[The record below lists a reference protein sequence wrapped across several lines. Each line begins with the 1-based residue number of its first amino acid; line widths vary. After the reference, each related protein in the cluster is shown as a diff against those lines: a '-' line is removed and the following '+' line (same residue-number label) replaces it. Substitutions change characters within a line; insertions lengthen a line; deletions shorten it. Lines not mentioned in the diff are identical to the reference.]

1 MKTHAIVG
9 YNIHEKLFENER
21 TLVYR
26 AIRNNDGEAVAIKLA
41 NSPYPL
47 HADLI
52 RLKHEYDVLMH
63 LNLDGVA
70 RAYALENYQE
80 GFALV
85 LNFFDGVPLSKICQK
100 SPITLRQFLEYAIGL
115 TNLIGKVHEC
125 GIIHKDVSPSNF
137 LVNEATG
144 ELQLID
150 FHLASFLA
158 RQEQEAVSPSLLEG
172 SFPYMSPEQTGRM
185 NRGIDY
191 RTDYYS
197 LGVSLYEVL
206 TGSHPF
212 QAKDAIGWVHC
223 HIAKTP
229 LSIRSHRRDVPVVI
243 EKIIFKLMS
252 KKAEDRYSSIT
263 GILWDLEKCRKQ
275 LAQKDD
281 IDNFSVGECDYSGK
295 FQIPQKLYGRE
306 NETNILEDCFS
317 RIVAGGAEML
327 MVAGYSGIGKSAL
340 VNEIHKPL
348 VEKYGFFI
356 SGKFD
361 QFQRHIPYAAIRG
374 AFQGL
379 LKQLLMSSQEEL
391 NEWKKKLLTALGPNG
406 QVIIDVIPAV
416 EKIVGPQP
424 AVPNLG
430 TEENQNRFNTVFLK
444 FLRVF
449 TQKGCPLVL
458 FLDDLQWADIATLNL
473 IKTLMLSEGNEY
485 LLLMGAYR
493 DNEVDHTHPFIITLD
508 DIRQTGV
515 RIHTLVL
522 NALDLSHLNELIS
535 ETVHSDIESVTPL
548 SRLVMEKTGG
558 NPFFVIQF
566 LKNLHYENLLTFD
579 AASHSWTWDVNQIRS
594 REITDNV
601 VEFMVKKLKTL
612 PEKTQHLLR
621 LGACIGSSF
630 DLNTLSIIAEMSAES
645 IAKNLWPA
653 VEEGLLLPQNVGH
666 QQLKTLDER
675 LAQIKDTHF
684 EAVDKFLHDRVQQ
697 AAYSLIEESQKQSTH
712 LTIARL
718 LLKSAQK
725 SDLNTLCFTIL
736 EHYNKSISL
745 VTEAEEKRTLAHLN
759 VRAGQR
765 AKESTAYSPALDY
778 FCNAAG
784 LVDETAWTND
794 HALMFA
800 IKKGITEC
808 LFLTGQSDAGV
819 ESADSV
825 LQRCATKEEQ
835 VEINNILILY
845 YGGDGEMDKA
855 IDIAID
861 SLALYNEHLPRE
873 CSRTRLLLELV
884 TTKAIEFN
892 KDTKYILSLPQTNDP
907 DILSILSLLKEL
919 VAPTYLQG
927 LFLLPFVILRMFK
940 LTLRHGNSQI
950 SSFVY
955 STYGLLWSKLGVPG
969 AAYKYGKLAM
979 DYLEQHVD
987 NPPMEARSY
996 FVVTSFCMFWKK
1008 PIAETLEP
1016 RRLGLQKLMNTGENF
1031 WASYIYMFGFWQEV
1045 AQSKS
1050 IDDIIKFLEREVRFA
1065 NKVQQKEP
1073 FHVHALHLAL
1083 FQNLSGKITD
1093 TSSLDYKGHEERVAE
1108 AYFDSNVS
1116 STCGTFYHATTR
1128 LVLYYFHEKYRDA
1141 VEVATGPKITAEVI
1155 ADPTYN
1161 VTIYT
1166 LFTCLA
1172 ILSAMDSFSSSE
1184 KKRYKRIL
1192 ASGKRKIKKWAK
1204 CGPENFTVMRL
1215 LLDAEEARIN
1225 KQHEKA
1231 IPAYTQAKEE
1241 AQRIGSF
1248 LFESVCCECFAKY
1261 FLELGNDRIAS
1272 GYMQEAVFLYNQ
1284 WGATAKVNH
1293 LEKHYPKLLQVPRF
1307 ERRPADIISNSSA
1320 SLVAQLDVATV
1331 VKASQAISSEIVLG
1345 KLLEKLMNILIESA
1359 GARRGVLLL
1368 KQEGQLLIQ
1377 AEGNAQ
1383 TNEVRALQAIP
1394 MNEADALPLSIIRYV
1409 TRTEESIVLG
1419 DATREGSFTTDVDI
1433 QTRKPKS
1440 LLAMPIL
1447 NYGKLIGVLYLE
1459 NDLIEGVFTP
1469 ERLELLNVLA
1479 SQVAISIENAQF
1491 YNMMEKKVDERTAEL
1506 QEALTDLKRSQ
1517 QQIIESAKMAALGQL
1532 IAGIGHEVNTPLG
1545 AIKSS
1550 VGNIEASLSDTLV
1563 QLPRLFQILTV
1574 EQQEEFMRLLSHAFS
1589 KQSILTTREERQIR
1603 KQLEGKL
1610 RELNIENTRKMANIF
1625 IKLNILE
1632 DPTPF
1637 VALLQDENSD
1647 LIFESA
1653 YKLCDLQSNASN
1665 IALAVEKASKVIF
1678 ALKNFAR
1685 FDQGDKMVKST
1696 LKEGLETILTIY
1708 HNQIKRNITLVT
1720 EYDEVEDIYCY
1731 PDELN
1736 QVWTNL
1742 IHNALQAMDYNG
1754 VLTIQLYQDNGF
1766 QKVVIKDN
1774 GPGIPPDILQKIF
1787 TPFFTTK
1794 KAGEGSGLGLD
1805 IVKKIIDK
1813 HKGKIEVESAV
1824 GEGAAFS
1831 VFIPATTQI
1840 EDKGSFIQ

>member
-1 MKTHAIVG
+1 MTHTIVG
-9 YNIHEKLFENER
+9 FDTCEKLFENDR

-26 AIRNNDGEAVAIKLA
+26 GIRLSDGKTVAIKVA

-52 RLKHEYDVLMH
+52 RLKHEYDVLTH
-63 LNLDGVA
+63 LNQEGVSS
-70 RAYALENYQE
+70 AYSLESHQD
-80 GFALV
+80 GFALI
-85 LNFFDGVPLSKICQK
+85 LDFFDGTTLSTISKRE
-100 SPITLRQFLEYAIGL
+100 PISLRQFLDFAVGMTTIL
-115 TNLIGKVHEC
+115 GKVHEC
-125 GIIHKDVSPSNF
+125 GIIHKDLNPSNL
-137 LVNEATG
+137 LVNETTG

-150 FHLASFLA
+150 FHLASFLEH
-158 RQEQEAVSPSLLEG
+158 QEQEAVSPGLLEG

-197 LGVSLYEVL
+197 LGVSLYEIL
-206 TGSHPF
+206 AGTHPF
-212 QAKDAIGWVHC
+212 HANDAIGWVHC

-229 LSIRSHRRDVPVVI
+229 PSIRSLRRDVPHVI
-243 EKIIFKLMS
+243 ENIISKLMS
-252 KKAEDRYSSIT
+252 KKAEDRYSSIA
-263 GILWDLEKCRKQ
+263 GLLWDLEKCRKQ
-275 LAQKDD
+275 LAQTGD
-281 IDNFSVGECDYSGK
+281 IQNFAVGICDYSRK

-306 NETNILEDCFS
+306 EETHILADCFS
-317 RIVAGGAEML
+317 RIVTGGAEMF

-340 VNEIHKPL
+340 VNEVHKPL

-361 QFQRHIPYAAIRG
+361 QFQRHIPYSAIRG

-391 NEWKKKLLTALGPNG
+391 TAWKEKLLAALGPNG

-416 EKIVGPQP
+416 EKIMGPQP
-424 AVPNLG
+424 PVPNLG
-430 TEENQNRFNTVFLK
+430 TEENQNRFNTVFLQ

-449 TQKGCPLVL
+449 TRKGCPLVI

-473 IKTLMLSEGNEY
+473 IRTLMLSEGNEY

-493 DNEVDHTHPFIITLD
+493 DNEVDHTHPFIITLE
-508 DIRQTGV
+508 DIRKAGV
-515 RIHTLVL
+515 RIHTLML
-522 NALDLSHLNELIS
+522 KALDLPHLDELIAD
-535 ETVHSDIESVTPL
+535 TVHADVSSVVPL

-566 LKNLHYENLLTFD
+566 LKNLHQENLLVFD
-579 AASHSWTWDVNQIRS
+579 IPNHCWTWDVDQIRS

-612 PEKTQHLLR
+612 PEATQKLLR
-621 LGACIGSSF
+621 LGACIGNSF
-630 DLNTLSIIAEMSAES
+630 DLNTLSIIAEEPTES
-645 IAKNLWPA
+645 IAKHLWPA
-653 VEEGLLLPQNVGH
+653 VEEGLLLPQGIGH

-675 LAQIKDTHF
+675 LAMIRGDHF
-684 EAVDKFLHDRVQQ
+684 EAVDRFLHDRVQQ
-697 AAYSLIEESQKQSTH
+697 AAYSLIEENQKQSTH

-718 LLKSAQK
+718 LLKSAHEA
-725 SDLNTLCFTIL
+725 DLNTLCFTIL
-736 EHYNKSISL
+736 EHYNKSTAL
-745 VTEAEEKRTLAHLN
+745 VTEANERRVLASLN

-778 FCNAAG
+778 FTMAAG
-784 LVDETAWTND
+784 LVDKSAWDTD
-794 HALMFA
+794 HDLMFA
-800 IKKGITEC
+800 IHKGITEC
-808 LFLTGQSDAGV
+808 LFLTGQIEAGV
-819 ESADSV
+819 SNADVV
-825 LQRCATKEEQ
+825 LERCASKEEQ

-845 YGGDGEMDKA
+845 YGGDGKMDKA

-861 SLALYNEHLPRE
+861 SLALYNEHLPRQ
-873 CSRTRLLLELV
+873 CGRTRLLVELV
-884 TTKAIEFN
+884 SAKLTELGKN
-892 KDTKYILSLPQTNDP
+892 SDYLLSLPQIRDA
-907 DILSILSLLKEL
+907 DVLSILSLLKEL

-927 LFLLPFVILRMFK
+927 LLLLPFVILRMFK
-940 LTLRHGNSQI
+940 LTMKHGNSSI

-969 AAYKYGKLAM
+969 SAYKYGKLAM
-979 DYLEQHVD
+979 EYLNTNVD

-996 FVVTSFCMFWKK
+996 FVVTSFTMFWKQ
-1008 PIAETLEP
+1008 PLADTLEP
-1016 RRLGLQKLMNTGENF
+1016 RKHGLQKLINTGENF

-1045 AQSKS
+1045 ALSKS
-1050 IDDIIKFLEREVRFA
+1050 ITDVIKFTEREVRFA
-1065 NKVQQKEP
+1065 KKVIQIEP
-1073 FHVHALHLAL
+1073 YHIHAIHLAL
-1083 FQNLSGKITD
+1083 FKNLSGEIKQAD
-1093 TSSLDYKGHEERVAE
+1093 CLDYNGHEESTAE
-1108 AYFDSNVS
+1108 AYFDSIVS

-1128 LVLYYFHEKYRDA
+1128 LILNYYYENYRAA

-1161 VTIYT
+1161 LTVYT

-1172 ILSAMDSFSSSE
+1172 IMAAMDSFSPQE
-1184 KKRYKRIL
+1184 KRRYKRIL
-1192 ASGKRKIKKWAK
+1192 ASGKRKIRKWAK
-1204 CGPENFTVMRL
+1204 CGPENFNVML
-1215 LLDAEEARIN
+1215 LLLKAEESRIAGRHN
-1225 KQHEKA
+1225 DA
-1231 IPAYTQAKEE
+1231 ITAYTQAKDE
-1241 AQRIGSF
+1241 AQRIGS
-1248 LFESVCCECFAKY
+1248 LFYESLCCECCAKY
-1261 FLELGNDRIAS
+1261 FLSLNNDRVAS
-1272 GYMQEAVFLYNQ
+1272 GYMQETVFLYDQ
-1284 WGATAKVNH
+1284 WGAKAKVNH
-1293 LEKHYPKLLQVPRF
+1293 LEQHYPKLLQVPRV
-1307 ERRPADIISNSSA
+1307 ERRLTERISSSSV

-1368 KQEGQLLIQ
+1368 KQDGSLLVQ

-1383 TNEVRALQAIP
+1383 TNEVKALQGIAL
-1394 MNEADALPLSIIRYV
+1394 EDADSLPHSIIRYV
-1409 TRTEESIVLG
+1409 TRTEESVVFG
-1419 DATREGSFTTDVDI
+1419 DAAYENVFTSDEDFKD
-1433 QTRKPKS
+1433 RKPKS

-1447 NYGKLIGVLYLE
+1447 NYGQLIGILYLE

-1479 SQVAISIENAQF
+1479 SQVAISIENALF

-1506 QEALTDLKRSQ
+1506 QGALADLKRSQ

-1550 VGNIEASLSDTLV
+1550 VGNIETSLRDTLV
-1563 QLPRLFQILTV
+1563 QLPRLFQLLDHD
-1574 EQQEEFMRLLSHAFS
+1574 QQEEFMGLLTQAFS
-1589 KQSILTTREERQIR
+1589 SQVVLTTREERQIR
-1603 KQLEGKL
+1603 KKLEEQLRAL
-1610 RELNIENTRKMANIF
+1610 DMTNTRKLANIF
-1625 IKLNILE
+1625 IKLNILD
-1632 DPTPF
+1632 DPSPF
-1637 VALLQDENSD
+1637 ASLLHNEHSD
-1647 LIFESA
+1647 LIFEAA
-1653 YKLCDLQSNASN
+1653 YRLCDLNSNASN

-1685 FDQGDKMVKST
+1685 FDQSDTMVKSA
-1696 LKEGLETILTIY
+1696 LKDGLETILTIY

-1720 EYDEVEDIYCY
+1720 EYSEAEDIYCY

-1742 IHNALQAMDYNG
+1742 IHNALQAMEYNG
-1754 VLTIQLYQDNGF
+1754 TLTIQLAQENGY

-1774 GPGIPPDILQKIF
+1774 GPGIPEEIRDKIF

-1794 KAGEGSGLGLD
+1794 KSGEGSGLGLD

-1813 HKGKIEVESAV
+1813 HKGKIEVSSLP
-1824 GEGAAFS
+1824 GEGASFS
-1831 VFIPATTQI
+1831 VFIPTTTQI
-1840 EDKGSFIQ
+1840 ATQ